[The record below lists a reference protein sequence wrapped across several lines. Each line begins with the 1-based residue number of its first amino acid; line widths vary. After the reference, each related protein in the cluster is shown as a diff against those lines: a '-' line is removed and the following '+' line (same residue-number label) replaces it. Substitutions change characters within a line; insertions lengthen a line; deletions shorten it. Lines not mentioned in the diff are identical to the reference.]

1 MRRLLLIPPV
11 ARALSTRAYPQAPRA
26 AVAVVARAGTTPPKY
41 ALVRRSKPPGMGLWS
56 LPGGGIDVGEATMD
70 AARRE
75 LREETGLEN
84 AAWHPYP
91 FTTADAIYTDD
102 QGRTEFH
109 YLIAETFCALSN
121 AEPLEAGDD
130 ASEARWWSL
139 PEVERMDDVSG
150 DCARVLK
157 RAEALFEKGLLP

>member
-26 AVAVVARAGTTPPKY
+26 AVAVVARASTTPPKY
-41 ALVRRSKPPGMGLWS
+41 ALVRRSNPPGAGLWS
-56 LPGGGIDVGEATMD
+56 LPGGGIDVGEETLD
-70 AARRE
+70 AAKRE
-75 LREETGLEN
+75 LREETGLEDGL
-84 AAWHPYP
+84 WHPHP
-91 FTTADAIYTDD
+91 FTTADAIYTDE

-109 YLIAETFCALSN
+109 YLIAETFCALPS
-121 AEPLEAGDD
+121 AVHLEAGDD

-139 PEVERMDDVSG
+139 QDVERMDDVSG

-157 RAEALFEKGLLP
+157 RAEALVAAGLLP